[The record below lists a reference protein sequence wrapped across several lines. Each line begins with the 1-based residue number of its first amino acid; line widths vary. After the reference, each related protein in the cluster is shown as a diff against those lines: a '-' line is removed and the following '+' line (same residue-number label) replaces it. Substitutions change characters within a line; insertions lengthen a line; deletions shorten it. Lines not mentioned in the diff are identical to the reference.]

1 MACTIVLGT
10 RHMSWTRL
18 RSRHFDQDRHRNQR
32 RWRPKDTGENAT
44 LPYVLRFFSGLLLS
58 LPMFPAPSQEKVAVI
73 SPALSWVVLL
83 GNALACILLFWES
96 LSTVTPRHWPS
107 VASSGSMLLFSLLSS
122 LAYLIVTLH
131 GRANSQFFL
140 TLLPLTSSAL
150 IAGMYVLTAPHLS
163 LKPQHRVVLMG
174 LIVAVSLSLLS
185 LFLFGLR
192 TA

>member
-18 RSRHFDQDRHRNQR
+18 RSRNIDQDRHRNQR
-32 RWRPKDTGENAT
+32 RWRPKETGEDAT
-44 LPYVLRFFSGLLLS
+44 LSYVLRSFSGLLLS

-83 GNALACILLFWES
+83 GNALACLLLLWES

-107 VASSGSMLLFSLLSS
+107 VASSGSMLLFSWLSS
-122 LAYLIVTLH
+122 LAYLFVMLH

-150 IAGMYVLTAPHLS
+150 IAGMYILTATHLS
-163 LKPQHRVVLMG
+163 LKPQHRVALMG
-174 LIVAVSLSLLS
+174 LIVVVSLSLLS
-185 LFLFGLR
+185 LFLWGN
-192 TA
+192 